1 MPKWSEETQTTRS
14 TCSIIPSYLDYDS
27 SNHNFDSMPYE
38 DCHTRSSVGPVQNAV
53 QTSLCSANNLSDID
67 DVQAIL
73 SDGLPHPE
81 EIGCEELDN
90 LSFRGSLGTDLQPV
104 LLPRPLFFHTTHPLS
119 SALLNEPSIDCS
131 NVNHSM
137 EYGYPTQNN
146 ISYIQDA
153 LRHPPCKPT
162 TPSGRSA
169 ACEEKLHPFSPER
182 WLNRQEQSS
191 VHFAHHPS
199 YSNSTRLTAPLDD
212 FHTSI
217 SEKNGD
223 AVKSSNNTDNIRSQ
237 SYETPAQA
245 RHSVGSTTGDAGS
258 VYVTSNNLDIP
269 KLAPSGRNKPGT
281 LIRNGNLLH
290 SMPQTKGNKKLRKP
304 RTIYSSMQLQHLAK
318 RFHLT
323 QYLSLP
329 ERAELAASLGLT
341 QTQVKIWFQNRR
353 SKFKKLI
360 NQGHDVSTLTGSIT
374 FKSHSEA
381 VGKQLEEMFD
391 LQQKEVDSEFISDGK
406 NDSLSGMENSSMD
419 SSFTSGQ
426 QASSPITPFTSSQV
440 VGEQLSYPATRM
452 PSTTGTI
459 PYNMSQLIHN
469 ASQSNQNIP
478 WHGTDVNVCA
488 TSKGIQNYEMCL
500 PETHSSIHSDVDTS
514 GISGILTHSVYNGSS
529 PLNTSTGYLPGPLD
543 ESSSASPYP
552 GSLTETADLG
562 LFTATWDAAV
572 MGSTGKTIINCHL
585 CPNVSKA
592 DETHYTQY
600 LDTQVRFEDPLTGQ
614 HTNHT
619 NNYVNLKRNF
629 SEKVNCYADFEAAG
643 KLELVATRMNQPE
656 AEAYYY
662 SDKNKTFF
670 EKGQD
675 VSFKYYDSRY
685 ANTVTSCS
693 TASFTQFRPSCC
705 SNFNGH
711 EEDKLPTPVF
721 RSCETRLDGTL
732 NNVRSSNIWHSG
744 MTTGIPHFPVIWPVN
759 DHLPEDIPGPQNTRS
774 CSNYAGNNP
783 DPTEGLTC
791 SVD

>member
-1 MPKWSEETQTTRS
+1 MSKWPEETQTARS

-38 DCHTRSSVGPVQNAV
+38 DCHTRSIVGPVQSAV
-53 QTSLCSANNLSDID
+53 QTSLCSANHLSDID

-73 SDGLPHPE
+73 SDGLPRPE

-90 LSFRGSLGTDLQPV
+90 LPFRGSLGTDLQST
-104 LLPRPLFFHTTHPLS
+104 LLPRPLFFHATHQTS
-119 SALLNEPSIDCS
+119 SASLTEPSVHCS
-131 NVNHSM
+131 NVNHSI

-153 LRHPPCKPT
+153 LRHPSGKPT
-162 TPSGRSA
+162 TPSGRSTV
-169 ACEEKLHPFSPER
+169 CEEKFHPFSAEW

-191 VHFAHHPS
+191 MHFARHPS
-199 YSNSTRLTAPLDD
+199 YSNSSRSTAPLDD
-212 FHTSI
+212 FHTSV
-217 SEKNGD
+217 SENNAD
-223 AVKSSNNTDNIRSQ
+223 IVKSSNNTDNICSQ

-245 RHSVGSTTGDAGS
+245 RHSVGSTTGHAGS
-258 VYVTSNNLDIP
+258 VYVMSNNLDIP
-269 KLAPSGRNKPGT
+269 KLASTARNKPGT

-290 SMPQTKGNKKLRKP
+290 SMPQTKGSKKLRKP

-381 VGKQLEEMFD
+381 VGKQIEEMFD
-391 LQQKEVDSEFISDGK
+391 LQQKDVDSEFISDGK

-419 SSFTSGQ
+419 SSFTSDQ
-426 QASSPITPFTSSQV
+426 HASGPITPFTSSQ

-452 PSTTGTI
+452 SSTTGTL
-459 PYNMSQLIHN
+459 PSNMSQLIHN
-469 ASQSNQNIP
+469 ASQSNHIIP
-478 WHGTDVNVCA
+478 WHGTDVSVCA
-488 TSKGIQNYEMCL
+488 TSKDIQNYEMCL
-500 PETHSSIHSDVDTS
+500 PEIHSSIQSDVDIS
-514 GISGILTHSVYNGSS
+514 GISGMLTHGAYNGSS
-529 PLNTSTGYLPGPLD
+529 PLNTSTGYLPCPLD

-562 LFTATWDAAV
+562 LITATWDAAI
-572 MGSTGKTIINCHL
+572 MGSTGKTIINCQL
-585 CPNVSKA
+585 CPNVSKP

-600 LDTQVRFEDPLTGQ
+600 LDTQVRFEDPLIGQ
-614 HTNHT
+614 RTNHT
-619 NNYVNLKRNF
+619 NNYVNLKCNF
-629 SEKVNCYADFEAAG
+629 SEKVNYYTDFEAAG
-643 KLELVATRMNQPE
+643 KLELVTARMSQPE
-656 AEAYYY
+656 VEAYYY
-662 SDKNKTFF
+662 SGKNKTIC
-670 EKGQD
+670 EKEQG

-685 ANTVTSCS
+685 ANPVTSCS
-693 TASFTQFRPSCC
+693 TAPFTQFRPSCC
-705 SNFNGH
+705 SDFSSQ
-711 EEDKLPTPVF
+711 EQDKLLAPVF
-721 RSCETRLDGTL
+721 RSCETRLEGTL
-732 NNVRSSNIWHSG
+732 NNVRPSNIWHPN
-744 MTTGIPHFPVIWPVN
+744 MTTEIPRFPVIWSAN
-759 DHLPEDIPGPQNTRS
+759 DHLPEDIPSPHDMRS
-774 CSNYAGNNP
+774 CSNYASNNP